1 MPSGILPPELK
12 AIEGLL
18 SGDKTFTVPKYQR
31 NFSWTKDEVRELWE
45 DTCTAAEGGKQDYFL
60 GTIVVRDLEEFVR
73 RLKESTRE

>member
-31 NFSWTKDEVRELWE
+31 NFSWTKDEVQELWE
-45 DTCTAAEGGKQDYFL
+45 DVTDQWGR
-60 GTIVVRDLEEFVR
+60 RDI
-73 RLKESTRE
+73 